1 MSKKKNKPNANAKA
15 MRRALQ
21 RLPEKQPA
29 SYSLDFPDLPDGVKP
44 NGLAMDNSPL
54 GNFGADC
61 FFGTGFIGYPRLAEL
76 AQISEYRGVS
86 ETTANEMT
94 RQWIEIKSVG
104 EEDNSE
110 AIKQIEECYERL
122 NVRGVFRKAIE
133 TDGLFGRGQI
143 LVQIK
148 DHDGKLAN
156 PLLLT
161 EKTIAKGSLK
171 ALVNIEPM
179 WTTPA
184 PYNAIDPTL
193 PDFYKPKAWY
203 VMAQEIHASRLFT
216 LISRPVPDMLK
227 PAYNFGGVSMT
238 QLMMPYVERWLRTV
252 DSVSDLLHS
261 FSLSGIKTDMSAI
274 LSGSDDGDTNI
285 MLRAEL
291 YNRLRDNRGLMLLS
305 KDEEEFFQFNT
316 PLSGL
321 DALLAQSQEQM
332 AAPSHTP
339 LVKLLGITPSGLNAS
354 TEGEIAVYYDYI
366 RAMQEN
372 LLRDPLDK
380 LLKLVQLHLFGKVN
394 DNITFDFAPLQQMNE
409 TELSTIRKSDT
420 DRDVAYIQAG
430 VVSAEEVRGRLASE
444 PDSGYNGI
452 DVEDVPE
459 MPDDG
464 FSDGLNDGE
473 WEDGG
478 DPADLKPEPAQDAEW
493 DESKHPRAENGQFGG
508 GSGEKQTGKPSKGKI
523 DLGSLFQTA
532 ISNSGGNAVYSDFA
546 VIDGKTAGIVKAE
559 TGIDISG
566 WKHSIGEADIRHIL
580 KKHGN
585 EKTENSRGQ
594 RAVTQQDIE
603 KLPEILSDF
612 DDMQYSG
619 TNEFGNET
627 FLVKKRIDDEIYCAQ
642 EIWTGR
648 KKMVVK
654 SMWIK
659 TAKKKP

>member
-1 MSKKKNKPNANAKA
+1 MSKKKNKPNAKA

-29 SYSLDFPDLPDGVKP
+29 SYSLDFPSLPDGVKP
-44 NGLAMDNSPL
+44 NGIAMDSSPL

-76 AQISEYRGVS
+76 AQISEYRSVS

-104 EEDNSE
+104 EEDNSDL
-110 AIKQIEECYERL
+110 IKQIKECYERL
-122 NVRGVFRKAIE
+122 NVRDAFRKAIE

-184 PYNAIDPTL
+184 PYNAIDPTQ

-238 QLMMPYVERWLRTV
+238 QLMIPYVKRWLRTV

-291 YNRLRDNRGLMLLS
+291 YNRFRDNRGLMLLS
-305 KDEEEFFQFNT
+305 KDDEEFFQFNT

-354 TEGEIAVYYDYI
+354 AEGEIDVYYDHI
-366 RAMQEN
+366 HAMQEN

-394 DNITFDFAPLQQMNE
+394 DNITFDFVPLQQMSK

-473 WEDGG
+473 GEEGG
-478 DPADLKPEPAQDAEW
+478 DPADPKHEPAQDAEW
-493 DESKHPRAENGQFGG
+493 DESKHPRAENGQFGV
-508 GSGEKQTGKPSKGKI
+508 GSGLPEKQEDQAQAEMPEIKGNE
-523 DLGSLFQTA
+523 LGLWSSMKELREKA
-532 ISNSGGNAVYSDFA
+532 RAFA
-546 VIDGKTAGIVKAE
+546 RRFVGKTFKNRE
-559 TGIDISG
+559 TGHEIMVSMSG
-566 WKHSIGEADIRHIL
+566 VKHAIA
-580 KKHGN
+580 HGN
-585 EKTENSRGQ
+585 DG
-594 RAVTQQDIE
+594 
-603 KLPEILSDF
+603 
-612 DDMQYSG
+612 
-619 TNEFGNET
+619 
-627 FLVKKRIDDEIYCAQ
+627 LVKTIPIIPDMLQAAHFLHAEKPKIADSNVLEVEKYSVDVAIEGEVKRMLITVKHQTD
-642 EIWTGR
+642 GR
-648 KKMVVK
+648 RYYDHGFWADK
-654 SMWIK
+654 
-659 TAKKKP
+659 

>member
-1 MSKKKNKPNANAKA
+1 MSKKKKHTDKA

-29 SYSLDFPDLPDGVKP
+29 SYSLDFPALPDGVKP

-76 AQISEYRGVS
+76 AQISEYRSVS

-122 NVRGVFRKAIE
+122 NVRDVFRKAIE

-203 VMAQEIHASRLFT
+203 VMAQEIHASRMFT

-252 DSVSDLLHS
+252 DSISDLLHS

-354 TEGEIAVYYDYI
+354 TEGEIAVYYDHI

-394 DNITFDFAPLQQMNE
+394 DNITFDFVPLQQMSE
-409 TELSTIRKSDT
+409 TDLSTIRKSDT

-464 FSDGLNDGE
+464 FSDGLNDGGGE
-473 WEDGG
+473 EGG
-478 DPADLKPEPAQDAEW
+478 DPAAPKPEPAQDAEW
-493 DESKHPRAENGQFGG
+493 DESKHPRAENGQFGA
-508 GSGEKQTGKPSKGKI
+508 GSGLPEKQE
-523 DLGSLFQTA
+523 DQA
-532 ISNSGGNAVYSDFA
+532 Q
-546 VIDGKTAGIVKAE
+546 AE
-559 TGIDISG
+559 MPEI
-566 WKHSIGEADIRHIL
+566 K
-580 KKHGN
+580 GN
-585 EKTENSRGQ
+585 ELGLWSSMKELRNKAKDYAKRFVGKKFVNRST
-594 RAVTQQDIE
+594 
-603 KLPEILSDF
+603 
-612 DDMQYSG
+612 
-619 TNEFGNET
+619 GNEIEVPMSGVKHT
-627 FLVKKRIDDEIYCAQ
+627 LAGAADSLIKTIPAIPKIIQSSRLVATKEDKHNDPNIIAVEIYQAKVRVESLDKEVVMTVKHCRD
-642 EIWTGR
+642 GR
-648 KKMVVK
+648 RYYDHGYLKE
-654 SMWIK
+654 
-659 TAKKKP
+659 

>member
-1 MSKKKNKPNANAKA
+1 MSKKKKHTDKA

-29 SYSLDFPDLPDGVKP
+29 SYSLDFPALPDGVKP
-44 NGLAMDNSPL
+44 NGIAMDGGLL
-54 GNFGADC
+54 GNFEADC

-76 AQISEYRGVS
+76 AQISEYRSVS

-94 RQWIEIKSVG
+94 RQWIEIKSAG

-110 AIKQIEECYERL
+110 TIRQIEECYERL
-122 NVRGVFRKAIE
+122 NVRDVFRKAVE

-148 DHDGKLAN
+148 GHDGKLAN

-184 PYNAIDPTL
+184 PYNAVDPTL

-274 LSGSDDGDTNI
+274 LGGSDDGDTNI
-285 MLRAEL
+285 ILRAEL

-354 TEGEIAVYYDYI
+354 TEGEIAVYYDHI

-394 DNITFDFAPLQQMNE
+394 DNITFDFVPLRQMSE

-430 VVSAEEVRGRLASE
+430 VVSAEEVRGRLAGE
-444 PDSGYNGI
+444 PGSGYNGI

-464 FSDGLNDGE
+464 FSDGMNDGE
-473 WEDGG
+473 GEEGG
-478 DPADLKPEPAQDAEW
+478 DSADPKPEPAQDAEW
-493 DESKHPRAENGQFGG
+493 DESKHPRAQNGQFGG
-508 GSGEKQTGKPSKGKI
+508 GSGQPERQDGQLQVEIPEIKGSELGLWSSMKELRNKAKDYAKRFVGKKFVNRS
-523 DLGSLFQTA
+523 T
-532 ISNSGGNAVYSDFA
+532 
-546 VIDGKTAGIVKAE
+546 
-559 TGIDISG
+559 
-566 WKHSIGEADIRHIL
+566 
-580 KKHGN
+580 GN
-585 EKTENSRGQ
+585 EIEVPMSGVKHTLAGAADSLIKTIPAIPKIIQSSRLVATKEDKHNDQ
-594 RAVTQQDIE
+594 NIIAV
-603 KLPEILSDF
+603 
-612 DDMQYSG
+612 
-619 TNEFGNET
+619 
-627 FLVKKRIDDEIYCAQ
+627 EIYQAKVRVESLDKEVVMTVKHCRD
-642 EIWTGR
+642 GR
-648 KKMVVK
+648 RYYDHGYLKE
-654 SMWIK
+654 
-659 TAKKKP
+659 

>member
-1 MSKKKNKPNANAKA
+1 MSKKKKHTDKA

-29 SYSLDFPDLPDGVKP
+29 SYSLDFPSLPDGVKP

-76 AQISEYRGVS
+76 AQISEYRSVS

-110 AIKQIEECYERL
+110 TIKQIEECYERL
-122 NVRGVFRKAIE
+122 NVRDVFRKAIE

-354 TEGEIAVYYDYI
+354 TEGEIAVYYDHI

-394 DNITFDFAPLQQMNE
+394 DNITFDFVPLQQMSE

-459 MPDDG
+459 IPDDG
-464 FSDGLNDGE
+464 FSDGLKDGE
-473 WEDGG
+473 GEEGG
-478 DPADLKPEPAQDAEW
+478 DPAAPKPEPAQDAEW
-493 DESKHPRAENGQFGG
+493 DESKHPRAENGQFGS
-508 GSGEKQTGKPSKGKI
+508 GSGLPEKQE
-523 DLGSLFQTA
+523 DQA
-532 ISNSGGNAVYSDFA
+532 Q
-546 VIDGKTAGIVKAE
+546 AE
-559 TGIDISG
+559 MPEI
-566 WKHSIGEADIRHIL
+566 K
-580 KKHGN
+580 GN
-585 EKTENSRGQ
+585 ELGLWSSMKELRNKAKDYAKRFVGKKFVNRST
-594 RAVTQQDIE
+594 
-603 KLPEILSDF
+603 
-612 DDMQYSG
+612 
-619 TNEFGNET
+619 GNEIEVPMSGVKHT
-627 FLVKKRIDDEIYCAQ
+627 LAGAADSLIKTIPAIPKIIQSSRLVATKEDKHNDPNIIAVEIYQAKVRVESLDKEVVMTVKHCRD
-642 EIWTGR
+642 GR
-648 KKMVVK
+648 RYYDHGYLKE
-654 SMWIK
+654 
-659 TAKKKP
+659 

>member
-1 MSKKKNKPNANAKA
+1 MSKKKNKPNAKA

-21 RLPEKQPA
+21 RLPEKQPV
-29 SYSLDFPDLPDGVKP
+29 SYSLDFPALPDGVKP
-44 NGLAMDNSPL
+44 NGIAMDSSPL

-76 AQISEYRGVS
+76 AQISEYRSVS

-104 EEDNSE
+104 EEDNSDL
-110 AIKQIEECYERL
+110 IKQIEECYERL
-122 NVRGVFRKAIE
+122 NVRDVFRKTIE

-161 EKTIAKGSLK
+161 EKTITKGSLK

-305 KDEEEFFQFNT
+305 KEEEEFFQFNT

-354 TEGEIAVYYDYI
+354 TEGEIAVYYDHI

-380 LLKLVQLHLFGKVN
+380 LLKLVQLHLFGQVN
-394 DNITFDFAPLQQMNE
+394 DNITFDFVPLQQMSE

-444 PDSGYNGI
+444 SDSGYNGI

-464 FSDGLNDGE
+464 FSDGLNDGGE
-473 WEDGG
+473 EEGG
-478 DPADLKPEPAQDAEW
+478 DPADPKPEPAQDAEW
-493 DESKHPRAENGQFGG
+493 DESKHPRAENGQFGAG
-508 GSGEKQTGKPSKGKI
+508 GSSQNNVADISGFLGTEYQGKGKDAVQKLRQEKNGYI
-523 DLGSLFQTA
+523 KGAFHRSDIGDIALVW
-532 ISNSGGNAVYSDFA
+532 GNDDVGLKH
-546 VIDGKTAGIVKAE
+546 IIRRRE
-559 TGIDISG
+559 EQGIDIDLFL
-566 WKHSIGEADIRHIL
+566 EDID
-580 KKHGN
+580 
-585 EKTENSRGQ
+585 E
-594 RAVTQQDIE
+594 VIE
-603 KLPEILSDF
+603 K
-612 DDMQYSG
+612 
-619 TNEFGNET
+619 GNIQKSQET
-627 FLVKKRIDDEIYCAQ
+627 GNF
-642 EIWTGR
+642 EIWHN
-648 KKMVVK
+648 KKMAVISPEFKGNQLMFLLTAFK
-654 SMWIK
+654 SRKQK
-659 TAKKKP
+659 TNP

>member
-1 MSKKKNKPNANAKA
+1 MSKKKKHTDKA

-29 SYSLDFPDLPDGVKP
+29 SYSLDFPALPDGVKP
-44 NGLAMDNSPL
+44 NGIAMDGSPL

-76 AQISEYRGVS
+76 AQISEYRSVS

-94 RQWIEIKSVG
+94 RQWIEIKSAG

-110 AIKQIEECYERL
+110 AIKQIEECCERL
-122 NVRGVFRKAIE
+122 NVRDVFRKAVE

-148 DHDGKLAN
+148 GHDGKLAN

-184 PYNAIDPTL
+184 PYNAVDPTL

-274 LSGSDDGDTNI
+274 LGGSDDGDTNI

-354 TEGEIAVYYDYI
+354 TEGEIAVYYDHI

-394 DNITFDFAPLQQMNE
+394 DNITFDFVPLRQMSE

-430 VVSAEEVRGRLASE
+430 VVSAEEVRGRLAGE
-444 PDSGYNGI
+444 PGSGYNGI

-464 FSDGLNDGE
+464 FSDGLNDGDG
-473 WEDGG
+473 EDVGG
-478 DPADLKPEPAQDAEW
+478 QADPKPEPAQDAEW
-493 DESKHPRAENGQFGG
+493 DESKHPRADNGRFGG
-508 GSGEKQTGKPSKGKI
+508 GSGQPERQDGQLQVEIPEIKGSELGLWSSMKELRNKAKDYAKRFVGKKFVNRS
-523 DLGSLFQTA
+523 T
-532 ISNSGGNAVYSDFA
+532 
-546 VIDGKTAGIVKAE
+546 
-559 TGIDISG
+559 
-566 WKHSIGEADIRHIL
+566 
-580 KKHGN
+580 GN
-585 EKTENSRGQ
+585 EIEVPMSGVKHTLAGAADSLIKTIPAIPKIIQSSRLVATKEDKHNDQ
-594 RAVTQQDIE
+594 NIIAV
-603 KLPEILSDF
+603 
-612 DDMQYSG
+612 
-619 TNEFGNET
+619 
-627 FLVKKRIDDEIYCAQ
+627 EIYQAKVRVESLDKEVVMTVKHCRD
-642 EIWTGR
+642 GR
-648 KKMVVK
+648 RYYDHGYLKE
-654 SMWIK
+654 
-659 TAKKKP
+659 

>member
-1 MSKKKNKPNANAKA
+1 MSKKKKHTDKA

-29 SYSLDFPDLPDGVKP
+29 SYSLDFPALPDGVKP
-44 NGLAMDNSPL
+44 NGIAMDGSPL

-76 AQISEYRGVS
+76 AQISEYRSVS

-94 RQWIEIKSVG
+94 RQWIEIKSAG

-110 AIKQIEECYERL
+110 AIRQIEECCERL
-122 NVRGVFRKAIE
+122 NVRDVFRKAVE

-184 PYNAIDPTL
+184 PYNAVDPTL

-252 DSVSDLLHS
+252 DSVSDLLHR

-274 LSGSDDGDTNI
+274 LGGSDDGDTNI
-285 MLRAEL
+285 ILRAEL

-354 TEGEIAVYYDYI
+354 TEGEIAVYYDHI

-394 DNITFDFAPLQQMNE
+394 DNITFDFVPLRQMSE

-430 VVSAEEVRGRLASE
+430 VVSAEEVRGRLAGE
-444 PDSGYNGI
+444 PGSGYNGI

-464 FSDGLNDGE
+464 FSDGMNDGE
-473 WEDGG
+473 GEEGG
-478 DPADLKPEPAQDAEW
+478 DSADPKPEPAQDAEW
-493 DESKHPRAENGQFGG
+493 DESKHPRAQNGQFGG
-508 GSGEKQTGKPSKGKI
+508 GSGQPERQDGQLQVEIPEIKGSELGLWSSMKELRNKAKDYAKRFVGKKFVNRS
-523 DLGSLFQTA
+523 T
-532 ISNSGGNAVYSDFA
+532 
-546 VIDGKTAGIVKAE
+546 
-559 TGIDISG
+559 
-566 WKHSIGEADIRHIL
+566 
-580 KKHGN
+580 GN
-585 EKTENSRGQ
+585 EIEVPMSGVKHTLAGAADSLIKTIPAIPKIIQSSRLVATKEDKHNDQ
-594 RAVTQQDIE
+594 NIIAV
-603 KLPEILSDF
+603 
-612 DDMQYSG
+612 
-619 TNEFGNET
+619 
-627 FLVKKRIDDEIYCAQ
+627 EIYQAKVRVESLDKEVVMTVKHCRD
-642 EIWTGR
+642 GR
-648 KKMVVK
+648 RYYDHGYLKE
-654 SMWIK
+654 
-659 TAKKKP
+659 

>member
-1 MSKKKNKPNANAKA
+1 MSKKKKHTDKA

-29 SYSLDFPDLPDGVKP
+29 SYSLDFPSLPDGVKP

-76 AQISEYRGVS
+76 AQISEYRSVS

-110 AIKQIEECYERL
+110 TIKQIEECYERL
-122 NVRGVFRKAIE
+122 NVRDVFRKAIE

-354 TEGEIAVYYDYI
+354 TEGEIAVYYDHI

-394 DNITFDFAPLQQMNE
+394 DNITFDFAPLQQMSE

-459 MPDDG
+459 IPDDG
-464 FSDGLNDGE
+464 FSDGLNGGGE
-473 WEDGG
+473 EEGEAPT
-478 DPADLKPEPAQDAEW
+478 DPKPEPAQDAEW
-493 DESKHPRAENGQFGG
+493 DESKHPRAENGQFGS
-508 GSGEKQTGKPSKGKI
+508 GSGLPEKQE
-523 DLGSLFQTA
+523 DQA
-532 ISNSGGNAVYSDFA
+532 Q
-546 VIDGKTAGIVKAE
+546 AE
-559 TGIDISG
+559 MPEI
-566 WKHSIGEADIRHIL
+566 K
-580 KKHGN
+580 GN
-585 EKTENSRGQ
+585 ELGLWSSMKELRNKAKDYAKRFVGKKFVNRST
-594 RAVTQQDIE
+594 
-603 KLPEILSDF
+603 
-612 DDMQYSG
+612 
-619 TNEFGNET
+619 GNEIEVPMSGVKHT
-627 FLVKKRIDDEIYCAQ
+627 LAGAADSLIKTIPAIPKIIQSSRLVATKEDKHNDPNIIAVEIYQAKVRVESLDKEVVMTVKHCRD
-642 EIWTGR
+642 GR
-648 KKMVVK
+648 RYYDHGYLKE
-654 SMWIK
+654 
-659 TAKKKP
+659 

>member
-1 MSKKKNKPNANAKA
+1 MSKKKKHTDKA

-29 SYSLDFPDLPDGVKP
+29 SYSLDFPTLPDGVKP
-44 NGLAMDNSPL
+44 NGLAMDSSPL

-76 AQISEYRGVS
+76 AQISEYRSVS

-94 RQWIEIKSVG
+94 RQWIKIKSVG

-110 AIKQIEECYERL
+110 TIKQIEECYERL
-122 NVRGVFRKAIE
+122 NVRDVFRKAIE

-321 DALLAQSQEQM
+321 DALLTQSQEQM

-354 TEGEIAVYYDYI
+354 TEGEIAVYYDHI

-380 LLKLVQLHLFGKVN
+380 LLKLVQLHLFGQVN
-394 DNITFDFAPLQQMNE
+394 DNITFDFVPLQQMSE

-459 MPDDG
+459 IPDDG
-464 FSDGLNDGE
+464 FSDGLNDGGE
-473 WEDGG
+473 EEGEAPT
-478 DPADLKPEPAQDAEW
+478 DPKPEPAQDAEW
-493 DESKHPRAENGQFGG
+493 DESKHPRAENGQFGS
-508 GSGEKQTGKPSKGKI
+508 GSGLPEKQE
-523 DLGSLFQTA
+523 DQA
-532 ISNSGGNAVYSDFA
+532 Q
-546 VIDGKTAGIVKAE
+546 AE
-559 TGIDISG
+559 MPEI
-566 WKHSIGEADIRHIL
+566 K
-580 KKHGN
+580 GN
-585 EKTENSRGQ
+585 ELGLWSSMKELRNKAKDYAKRFVGKKFVNRST
-594 RAVTQQDIE
+594 
-603 KLPEILSDF
+603 
-612 DDMQYSG
+612 
-619 TNEFGNET
+619 GNEIEVPMSGVKHT
-627 FLVKKRIDDEIYCAQ
+627 LAGAADSLIKTIPAIPKIIQSSRLVATKEDKHNDPNIIAVEIYQAKVRVESLDKEVVMTVKHCRD
-642 EIWTGR
+642 GR
-648 KKMVVK
+648 RYYDHGYLKE
-654 SMWIK
+654 
-659 TAKKKP
+659 

>member
-1 MSKKKNKPNANAKA
+1 MSKKKKHTDKA

-29 SYSLDFPDLPDGVKP
+29 SYSLDFPSLPDGVKP
-44 NGLAMDNSPL
+44 NGIAMDSSPL

-76 AQISEYRGVS
+76 AQISEYRSVS

-122 NVRGVFRKAIE
+122 NVRDVFRKAIE

-305 KDEEEFFQFNT
+305 KEEEEFFQFNT

-321 DALLAQSQEQM
+321 DTLLAQSQEQM

-354 TEGEIAVYYDYI
+354 TEGEIAVYYDHI

-380 LLKLVQLHLFGKVN
+380 LLKLVQLHLFGQVN
-394 DNITFDFAPLQQMNE
+394 DNITFDFVPLQQMSE
-409 TELSTIRKSDT
+409 TDLSTIRKSDT

-430 VVSAEEVRGRLASE
+430 VVSAEEVRGRLAGE

-473 WEDGG
+473 GEEGRDTAA
-478 DPADLKPEPAQDAEW
+478 PKPEPAQDAKW
-493 DESKHPRAENGQFGG
+493 DESKHPRAENGQFGAG
-508 GSGEKQTGKPSKGKI
+508 GSSQNNVADISGFLGTEYQGKGKDAVQKLRQEKNGYI
-523 DLGSLFQTA
+523 KGAFHRSDIGDIALVW
-532 ISNSGGNAVYSDFA
+532 GNDDVGLKH
-546 VIDGKTAGIVKAE
+546 IIRRRE
-559 TGIDISG
+559 EQGIDIDLFL
-566 WKHSIGEADIRHIL
+566 EDIDEVIEN
-580 KKHGN
+580 GN
-585 EKTENSRGQ
+585 IQKSQET
-594 RAVTQQDIE
+594 
-603 KLPEILSDF
+603 
-612 DDMQYSG
+612 
-619 TNEFGNET
+619 GN
-627 FLVKKRIDDEIYCAQ
+627 F
-642 EIWTGR
+642 EIWHN
-648 KKMVVK
+648 KKMAVISPEFKGNQLMFLLTAFK
-654 SMWIK
+654 SRKQK
-659 TAKKKP
+659 TNP

>member
-1 MSKKKNKPNANAKA
+1 MSKKKKHTDKA

-29 SYSLDFPDLPDGVKP
+29 SYSLDFPALPDGVKP
-44 NGLAMDNSPL
+44 NGIAMDGSPL

-76 AQISEYRGVS
+76 AQISEYRSVS

-94 RQWIEIKSVG
+94 RQWIEIKSAG
-104 EEDNSE
+104 EEDNSDL
-110 AIKQIEECYERL
+110 IKQIEECCERL
-122 NVRGVFRKAIE
+122 NVRDVFRKAVE

-148 DHDGKLAN
+148 GHDGKLAN

-184 PYNAIDPTL
+184 PYNAVDPTL

-274 LSGSDDGDTNI
+274 LGGSDDGDTNI
-285 MLRAEL
+285 ILRAEL

-354 TEGEIAVYYDYI
+354 TEGEIAVYYDHI

-394 DNITFDFAPLQQMNE
+394 DNITFDFVPLRQMSE

-430 VVSAEEVRGRLASE
+430 VVSAEEVRGRLAGE
-444 PDSGYNGI
+444 PGSGYNGI

-464 FSDGLNDGE
+464 FSDGLNDGAE
-473 WEDGG
+473 EDVGG
-478 DPADLKPEPAQDAEW
+478 QADPKPEPAQDAEW
-493 DESKHPRAENGQFGG
+493 DESKHPRAENGRFGG
-508 GSGEKQTGKPSKGKI
+508 GSGQPERQDGQLQVEIPEIKGSELGLWSSMKELRNKAKDYAKRFVGKKFVNRS
-523 DLGSLFQTA
+523 T
-532 ISNSGGNAVYSDFA
+532 
-546 VIDGKTAGIVKAE
+546 
-559 TGIDISG
+559 
-566 WKHSIGEADIRHIL
+566 
-580 KKHGN
+580 GN
-585 EKTENSRGQ
+585 EIEVPMSGVKHTLAGAADSLIKTIPAIPKIIQSSRLVATKEDKHNDQ
-594 RAVTQQDIE
+594 NIIAV
-603 KLPEILSDF
+603 
-612 DDMQYSG
+612 
-619 TNEFGNET
+619 
-627 FLVKKRIDDEIYCAQ
+627 EIYQAKVRVESLDKEVVMTVKHCRD
-642 EIWTGR
+642 GR
-648 KKMVVK
+648 RYYDHGYLKE
-654 SMWIK
+654 
-659 TAKKKP
+659 

>member
-1 MSKKKNKPNANAKA
+1 MSKKKKHTDKA

-29 SYSLDFPDLPDGVKP
+29 SYSLDFPTLPDGVKP
-44 NGLAMDNSPL
+44 NGLAMDSSPL

-76 AQISEYRGVS
+76 AQISEYRSVS

-94 RQWIEIKSVG
+94 RQWIKIKSVG

-110 AIKQIEECYERL
+110 TIKQIEECYERL
-122 NVRGVFRKAIE
+122 NVRDVFRKAIE

-148 DHDGKLAN
+148 GHNDTLSN
-156 PLLLT
+156 PLHLT

-203 VMAQEIHASRLFT
+203 VMAQEIHVSRLFT

-366 RAMQEN
+366 RSMQEN

-430 VVSAEEVRGRLASE
+430 VVSAEEVRGRLAGE

-473 WEDGG
+473 GEEGEESAA
-478 DPADLKPEPAQDAEW
+478 PKPEPTQDAEW
-493 DESKHPRAENGQFGG
+493 DESKHPRAENGQFGEG
-508 GSGEKQTGKPSKGKI
+508 GINRLPEEAHSTKQPSITVKGSELGTFEQTKDLRKAAMQYARENFVGKSYTNQDSGHEIQVTWQGIKH
-523 DLGSLFQTA
+523 A
-532 ISNSGGNAVYSDFA
+532 
-546 VIDGKTAGIVKAE
+546 TAGANAAE
-559 TGIDISG
+559 LTIMAKLDELLIHA
-566 WKHSIGEADIRHIL
+566 KKDGEALPDYKGRAHIISAQKYKAVVDLDGESLNIGIVTL
-580 KKHGN
+580 KKH
-585 EKTENSRGQ
+585 
-594 RAVTQQDIE
+594 
-603 KLPEILSDF
+603 
-612 DDMQYSG
+612 SG
-619 TNEFGNET
+619 HEHYDHF
-627 FLVKKRIDDEIYCAQ
+627 I
-642 EIWTGR
+642 
-648 KKMVVK
+648 
-654 SMWIK
+654 IK
-659 TAKKKP
+659 DA

>member
-1 MSKKKNKPNANAKA
+1 MSKKKKHTDKA

-29 SYSLDFPDLPDGVKP
+29 SYSLDFPTLPDGVKP
-44 NGLAMDNSPL
+44 NGLAMDSSPL

-61 FFGTGFIGYPRLAEL
+61 FFGTGFIGYLRLAEL
-76 AQISEYRGVS
+76 AQISEYRSVS

-122 NVRGVFRKAIE
+122 NVRDVFRKAIE

-339 LVKLLGITPSGLNAS
+339 LVKLLGITPQGLNAS
-354 TEGEIAVYYDYI
+354 SEGEIAVYYDYI

-394 DNITFDFAPLQQMNE
+394 DNITFDFVPLQQMTE
-409 TELSTIRKSDT
+409 AELSTIRKSDT

-473 WEDGG
+473 GGEGG
-478 DPADLKPEPAQDAEW
+478 DPADPKYEPAQDAEW

-508 GSGEKQTGKPSKGKI
+508 ESGEKQTEKPSKGKT

>member
-1 MSKKKNKPNANAKA
+1 MSKKKNKPNAKA

-29 SYSLDFPDLPDGVKP
+29 SYSLDFPSLPDGVKP
-44 NGLAMDNSPL
+44 NGIAMDSSPL

-76 AQISEYRGVS
+76 AQISEYRSVS

-94 RQWIEIKSVG
+94 RQWIEIKSAG

-110 AIKQIEECYERL
+110 AIRQIEECYERL
-122 NVRGVFRKAIE
+122 NVRDVFRKAVE

-354 TEGEIAVYYDYI
+354 TEGEIAVYYDHI

-380 LLKLVQLHLFGKVN
+380 LLKLVQLHLFGKVD
-394 DNITFDFAPLQQMNE
+394 DNITFDFVPLQQMSE

-430 VVSAEEVRGRLASE
+430 VVSAEEVRGRLAGE

-464 FSDGLNDGE
+464 FSDGLNGGE
-473 WEDGG
+473 GEEGG
-478 DPADLKPEPAQDAEW
+478 DPADPKPEPAQDAEW
-493 DESKHPRAENGQFGG
+493 DESKHPRAENGQFGSG
-508 GSGEKQTGKPSKGKI
+508 GSG
-523 DLGSLFQTA
+523 
-532 ISNSGGNAVYSDFA
+532 
-546 VIDGKTAGIVKAE
+546 KAE
-559 TGIDISG
+559 TSETAAKQAVVSISG
-566 WKHSIGEADIRHIL
+566 SGLGSFSETKELRKAAMQYARENFVGKSYRNASSGHDIQITWQGIKHATAKTNPAELALIPKLDAILRKAEYIGSYKDRKERPDILAAHKYQTVVNLDGQMLNVGVVVREMQDGHKHYDHFIL
-580 KKHGN
+580 KD
-585 EKTENSRGQ
+585 Q
-594 RAVTQQDIE
+594 
-603 KLPEILSDF
+603 
-612 DDMQYSG
+612 
-619 TNEFGNET
+619 
-627 FLVKKRIDDEIYCAQ
+627 
-642 EIWTGR
+642 
-648 KKMVVK
+648 
-654 SMWIK
+654 
-659 TAKKKP
+659 

>member
-1 MSKKKNKPNANAKA
+1 MSKKKNKPNAKA

-29 SYSLDFPDLPDGVKP
+29 SYSLDFPSLPDGVKP
-44 NGLAMDNSPL
+44 NGIAMDSSPL

-76 AQISEYRGVS
+76 AQISEYRSVS

-104 EEDNSE
+104 EEDNSDL
-110 AIKQIEECYERL
+110 IKQIKECYERL
-122 NVRGVFRKAIE
+122 NVRDAFRKAIE

-184 PYNAIDPTL
+184 PYNAIDPTQ

-291 YNRLRDNRGLMLLS
+291 YNRFRDNRGLMLLS
-305 KDEEEFFQFNT
+305 KDDEEFFQFNT

-354 TEGEIAVYYDYI
+354 AEGEIDVYYDHI
-366 RAMQEN
+366 HAMQEN

-394 DNITFDFAPLQQMNE
+394 DNITFDFVPLQQMSK

-473 WEDGG
+473 GEEGG
-478 DPADLKPEPAQDAEW
+478 DPADPKHEPAQDAEW
-493 DESKHPRAENGQFGG
+493 DESKHPRAENGQFGV
-508 GSGEKQTGKPSKGKI
+508 GSGLPEKQEDQAQAEMPEIKGNE
-523 DLGSLFQTA
+523 LGLWSSMKELREKA
-532 ISNSGGNAVYSDFA
+532 RAFA
-546 VIDGKTAGIVKAE
+546 RRFVGKTFKNRE
-559 TGIDISG
+559 TGHEIMVSMSG
-566 WKHSIGEADIRHIL
+566 VKHAIA
-580 KKHGN
+580 HGN
-585 EKTENSRGQ
+585 DG
-594 RAVTQQDIE
+594 
-603 KLPEILSDF
+603 
-612 DDMQYSG
+612 
-619 TNEFGNET
+619 
-627 FLVKKRIDDEIYCAQ
+627 LVKTIPIIPDMLQAAHFLHAEKPKIADSNVLEVEKYSVDVAIEGEVKRMLITVKHQTD
-642 EIWTGR
+642 GR
-648 KKMVVK
+648 RYYDHGFWADK
-654 SMWIK
+654 
-659 TAKKKP
+659 

>member
-1 MSKKKNKPNANAKA
+1 MSKKKNKPNAKA

-29 SYSLDFPDLPDGVKP
+29 SYSLDFPALPDGVKP
-44 NGLAMDNSPL
+44 NGIAMDSSPL

-76 AQISEYRGVS
+76 AQISEYRSVS

-122 NVRGVFRKAIE
+122 NVRGMFRKAIE

-161 EKTIAKGSLK
+161 EKTITKGSLK

-305 KDEEEFFQFNT
+305 KEEEEFFQFNT

-354 TEGEIAVYYDYI
+354 TEGEIAVYYDHI

-380 LLKLVQLHLFGKVN
+380 LLKLVQLHLFGQVN
-394 DNITFDFAPLQQMNE
+394 DNITFDFVPLQQMSE

-452 DVEDVPE
+452 DVEDVP
-459 MPDDG
+459 DDG
-464 FSDGLNDGE
+464 FSDSLNDGGE
-473 WEDGG
+473 EGDGL
-478 DPADLKPEPAQDAEW
+478 PADPKPEPAQDAEW
-493 DESKHPRAENGQFGG
+493 DESKHPRAENGQFGV
-508 GSGEKQTGKPSKGKI
+508 GSGLPKKQE
-523 DLGSLFQTA
+523 DQA
-532 ISNSGGNAVYSDFA
+532 Q
-546 VIDGKTAGIVKAE
+546 AE
-559 TGIDISG
+559 MPEI
-566 WKHSIGEADIRHIL
+566 K
-580 KKHGN
+580 GN
-585 EKTENSRGQ
+585 ELGLWSSMKELRNKAKDYAKRFVGKKFVNRST
-594 RAVTQQDIE
+594 
-603 KLPEILSDF
+603 
-612 DDMQYSG
+612 
-619 TNEFGNET
+619 GNEIEVPMSGVKHT
-627 FLVKKRIDDEIYCAQ
+627 LAGAADSLIKTIPAIPKIIQSSRLVATKEDKHNDPNIIAVEIYQAKVRVESLDKEVVMTVKHCRD
-642 EIWTGR
+642 GR
-648 KKMVVK
+648 RYYDHGYLKE
-654 SMWIK
+654 
-659 TAKKKP
+659 

>member
-1 MSKKKNKPNANAKA
+1 MSKKKKHTDKA

-29 SYSLDFPDLPDGVKP
+29 SYSLDFPALPDGVKP
-44 NGLAMDNSPL
+44 NGIAMDGSPL

-76 AQISEYRGVS
+76 AQISEYRSVS

-94 RQWIEIKSVG
+94 RQWIEIKSAG

-110 AIKQIEECYERL
+110 AIKQIEECCERL
-122 NVRGVFRKAIE
+122 NVRDVFRKAVE

-148 DHDGKLAN
+148 GHDGKLAN

-184 PYNAIDPTL
+184 PYNAVDPTL

-274 LSGSDDGDTNI
+274 LGGSDDGDTNI

-354 TEGEIAVYYDYI
+354 TEGEIAVYYDHI

-394 DNITFDFAPLQQMNE
+394 DNITFDFVPLRQMSE

-430 VVSAEEVRGRLASE
+430 VVSAEEVRGRLAGE
-444 PDSGYNGI
+444 PGSGYNGI

-464 FSDGLNDGE
+464 FSDSLNDGE
-473 WEDGG
+473 GEEGEA
-478 DPADLKPEPAQDAEW
+478 PADPKPEPAQDAEW
-493 DESKHPRAENGQFGG
+493 DESKHPRAQNGRFGSGG
-508 GSGEKQTGKPSKGKI
+508 GSKVET
-523 DLGSLFQTA
+523 
-532 ISNSGGNAVYSDFA
+532 
-546 VIDGKTAGIVKAE
+546 AE
-559 TGIDISG
+559 TAEPLPEVKGDELGI
-566 WKHSIGEADIRHIL
+566 WHSMKELRNKAKDYAKRFVG
-580 KKHGN
+580 KKFVNRSTGN
-585 EKTENSRGQ
+585 EIEVPMSGVKHTLAGAADSLIKTIPAIPKIIQSSRLVATKEDKHNDQ
-594 RAVTQQDIE
+594 NIIAV
-603 KLPEILSDF
+603 
-612 DDMQYSG
+612 
-619 TNEFGNET
+619 
-627 FLVKKRIDDEIYCAQ
+627 EIYQAKVRVESLDKEVVMTVKHCRD
-642 EIWTGR
+642 GR
-648 KKMVVK
+648 RYYDHGYLKE
-654 SMWIK
+654 
-659 TAKKKP
+659 

>member
-1 MSKKKNKPNANAKA
+1 MSKKKKHTDKA

-29 SYSLDFPDLPDGVKP
+29 SYSLDFPALPDGVKP
-44 NGLAMDNSPL
+44 NGIAMDGSPL

-76 AQISEYRGVS
+76 AQISEYRSVS

-94 RQWIEIKSVG
+94 RQWIEIKSAD

-110 AIKQIEECYERL
+110 AIKQIEECCERL
-122 NVRGVFRKAIE
+122 NVRDVFRKAVE

-148 DHDGKLAN
+148 GHDGKLAN

-184 PYNAIDPTL
+184 PYNAVDPTL

-274 LSGSDDGDTNI
+274 LGGSDDGDTNI
-285 MLRAEL
+285 ILRAEL

-354 TEGEIAVYYDYI
+354 TEGEIAVYYDHI

-394 DNITFDFAPLQQMNE
+394 DNITFDFVPLRQMSE

-430 VVSAEEVRGRLASE
+430 VVSAEEVRGRLAGE
-444 PDSGYNGI
+444 PGSGYNGI

-464 FSDGLNDGE
+464 FSDGLNDGDG
-473 WEDGG
+473 EDVGG
-478 DPADLKPEPAQDAEW
+478 QADPKPEPAQDAEW
-493 DESKHPRAENGQFGG
+493 DESKHPRADNGRFGG
-508 GSGEKQTGKPSKGKI
+508 GSGQPERQDGQLQVEIPEIKGSELGLWSSMKELRNKAKDYAKRFVGKKFVNRS
-523 DLGSLFQTA
+523 T
-532 ISNSGGNAVYSDFA
+532 
-546 VIDGKTAGIVKAE
+546 
-559 TGIDISG
+559 
-566 WKHSIGEADIRHIL
+566 
-580 KKHGN
+580 GN
-585 EKTENSRGQ
+585 EIEVPMSGVKHTLAGAADSLIKTIPAIPKIIQSSRLVATKEDKHNDQ
-594 RAVTQQDIE
+594 NIIAV
-603 KLPEILSDF
+603 
-612 DDMQYSG
+612 
-619 TNEFGNET
+619 
-627 FLVKKRIDDEIYCAQ
+627 EIYQAKVRVESLDKEVVMTVKHCRD
-642 EIWTGR
+642 GR
-648 KKMVVK
+648 RYYDHGYLKE
-654 SMWIK
+654 
-659 TAKKKP
+659 

>member
-1 MSKKKNKPNANAKA
+1 MSKKKNKPNAKA

-29 SYSLDFPDLPDGVKP
+29 SYSLDFPTLPDGVKP
-44 NGLAMDNSPL
+44 NGIAMDGSPL

-76 AQISEYRGVS
+76 AQISEYRSVS

-94 RQWIEIKSVG
+94 RQWIEIKSAG

-110 AIKQIEECYERL
+110 AIRQIEECFERL
-122 NVRGVFRKAIE
+122 NVRDVFRKAVE

-184 PYNAIDPTL
+184 PYNAVDPTL

-274 LSGSDDGDTNI
+274 LGGSDDGDTNI

-354 TEGEIAVYYDYI
+354 TEGEIAVYYDHI
-366 RAMQEN
+366 RATQEN

-394 DNITFDFAPLQQMNE
+394 DNITFDFAPLQQISE
-409 TELSTIRKSDT
+409 TELSAIRKSDT

-430 VVSAEEVRGRLASE
+430 VVSAEEVRGRLAGE
-444 PDSGYNGI
+444 PGSGYNGI

-464 FSDGLNDGE
+464 FSDGLNDGDG
-473 WEDGG
+473 EDVGG
-478 DPADLKPEPAQDAEW
+478 QADPKPEPAQDAEW
-493 DESKHPRAENGQFGG
+493 DESKHPRADNGRFGG
-508 GSGEKQTGKPSKGKI
+508 GSGQPERQDGQLQVEIPEIKGSELGLWSSMKELRNKAKDYAKRFVGKKFVNRS
-523 DLGSLFQTA
+523 T
-532 ISNSGGNAVYSDFA
+532 
-546 VIDGKTAGIVKAE
+546 
-559 TGIDISG
+559 
-566 WKHSIGEADIRHIL
+566 
-580 KKHGN
+580 GN
-585 EKTENSRGQ
+585 EIEVPMSGVKHTLAGAADSLIKTIPAIPKIIQSSRLVATKEDKHNDQ
-594 RAVTQQDIE
+594 NIIAV
-603 KLPEILSDF
+603 
-612 DDMQYSG
+612 
-619 TNEFGNET
+619 
-627 FLVKKRIDDEIYCAQ
+627 EIYQAKVRVESLDKEVVMTVKHCRD
-642 EIWTGR
+642 GR
-648 KKMVVK
+648 RYYDHGYLKE
-654 SMWIK
+654 
-659 TAKKKP
+659 

>member
-1 MSKKKNKPNANAKA
+1 MSKKKKHTDKA

-21 RLPEKQPA
+21 RLPEKQSA
-29 SYSLDFPDLPDGVKP
+29 SYSLDFPALPDGVKP
-44 NGLAMDNSPL
+44 NGLAMDSSPL

-76 AQISEYRGVS
+76 AQISEYRSVS

-110 AIKQIEECYERL
+110 TIKQIEECYERL
-122 NVRGVFRKAIE
+122 NVRDVFRKAIE

-274 LSGSDDGDTNI
+274 LSGSDDGYTNI

-354 TEGEIAVYYDYI
+354 TEGEIAVYYDHI

-394 DNITFDFAPLQQMNE
+394 DNITFDFVPLQQMSE
-409 TELSTIRKSDT
+409 TDLSTIRKSDT

-464 FSDGLNDGE
+464 FSGGLNYGGE
-473 WEDGG
+473 EEGEV
-478 DPADLKPEPAQDAEW
+478 PADPKPEPAQDAEW
-493 DESKHPRAENGQFGG
+493 DESKHPRAENGQFGVG
-508 GSGEKQTGKPSKGKI
+508 NGLPEKQE
-523 DLGSLFQTA
+523 DQA
-532 ISNSGGNAVYSDFA
+532 Q
-546 VIDGKTAGIVKAE
+546 AE
-559 TGIDISG
+559 MPEI
-566 WKHSIGEADIRHIL
+566 K
-580 KKHGN
+580 GN
-585 EKTENSRGQ
+585 ELGLWSSMKELRNKAKDYAKRFVGKKFVNRST
-594 RAVTQQDIE
+594 
-603 KLPEILSDF
+603 
-612 DDMQYSG
+612 
-619 TNEFGNET
+619 GNEIEVPMSGVKHT
-627 FLVKKRIDDEIYCAQ
+627 LAGAADSLIKTIPTIPKIIQSSRLVATKEDKHNDPNIIAVEIYQAKVRVESLDKEVVMTVKHCRD
-642 EIWTGR
+642 GR
-648 KKMVVK
+648 RYYDHGYLKE
-654 SMWIK
+654 
-659 TAKKKP
+659 

>member
-1 MSKKKNKPNANAKA
+1 MSKKKKHTDKA

-29 SYSLDFPDLPDGVKP
+29 SYSLDFPALPEGVKP
-44 NGLAMDNSPL
+44 NGIAMDGSPL

-76 AQISEYRGVS
+76 AQISEYRSVS

-94 RQWIEIKSVG
+94 RQWIEIKSAG

-110 AIKQIEECYERL
+110 AIRQIEECYERL
-122 NVRGVFRKAIE
+122 NVRDVFRKAVE

-184 PYNAIDPTL
+184 PYNAADPTL

-274 LSGSDDGDTNI
+274 LGGSDDGDTNI
-285 MLRAEL
+285 ILRAEL

-354 TEGEIAVYYDYI
+354 TEGEIAVYYDHI

-394 DNITFDFAPLQQMNE
+394 DNITFDFVPLQQMSE

-430 VVSAEEVRGRLASE
+430 VVSAEEVRGRLAGE
-444 PDSGYNGI
+444 PGSGYNGI

-464 FSDGLNDGE
+464 FSDGLNDGAE
-473 WEDGG
+473 EDVGG
-478 DPADLKPEPAQDAEW
+478 QADPKPEPAQDAEW
-493 DESKHPRAENGQFGG
+493 DESKHPRAENGRFGSGG
-508 GSGEKQTGKPSKGKI
+508 GSKVET
-523 DLGSLFQTA
+523 
-532 ISNSGGNAVYSDFA
+532 
-546 VIDGKTAGIVKAE
+546 AE
-559 TGIDISG
+559 TAEPLPEVKGDELGIWHSMKELRDKAKEYAKRFVGKKFVNRSTGHEIEVPMNGVKHTISG
-566 WKHSIGEADIRHIL
+566 SNDGLIKTVPAIPKIIESAKLTETRED
-580 KKHGN
+580 KHGDAN
-585 EKTENSRGQ
+585 IIG
-594 RAVTQQDIE
+594 V
-603 KLPEILSDF
+603 
-612 DDMQYSG
+612 
-619 TNEFGNET
+619 
-627 FLVKKRIDDEIYCAQ
+627 EIYQSVLKIEGAEK
-642 EIWTGR
+642 EIIMTVKHYRDGR
-648 KKMVVK
+648 RYYDHGYL
-654 SMWIK
+654 K
-659 TAKKKP
+659 TQ

>member
-1 MSKKKNKPNANAKA
+1 MSKKKKHTDKA

-29 SYSLDFPDLPDGVKP
+29 SYSLDFPALPDGVKP

-61 FFGTGFIGYPRLAEL
+61 FFGAGFIGYPRLAEL
-76 AQISEYRGVS
+76 AQISEYRSVS
-86 ETTANEMT
+86 ENTANEMT

-110 AIKQIEECYERL
+110 VIKQIKECYERL
-122 NVRGVFRKAIE
+122 NVRDAFRKAIE

-143 LVQIK
+143 FVQIK
-148 DHDGKLAN
+148 GHDGKLAN

-354 TEGEIAVYYDYI
+354 TEGEIAVYYDHI

-394 DNITFDFAPLQQMNE
+394 DNITFDFVPLQQMSE

-430 VVSAEEVRGRLASE
+430 VVSAEEVRGRLAGE

-464 FSDGLNDGE
+464 FSDGLNDG
-473 WEDGG
+473 G
-478 DPADLKPEPAQDAEW
+478 DPADPKPEPAQDAEW
-493 DESKHPRAENGQFGG
+493 DESKHPRAENGQFGV
-508 GSGEKQTGKPSKGKI
+508 GSGLPEKQE
-523 DLGSLFQTA
+523 DQA
-532 ISNSGGNAVYSDFA
+532 Q
-546 VIDGKTAGIVKAE
+546 AE
-559 TGIDISG
+559 MPEI
-566 WKHSIGEADIRHIL
+566 K
-580 KKHGN
+580 GN
-585 EKTENSRGQ
+585 ELGLWSSMKELRNKAKDYAKRFVGKKFVNRST
-594 RAVTQQDIE
+594 
-603 KLPEILSDF
+603 
-612 DDMQYSG
+612 
-619 TNEFGNET
+619 GNEIEVPMSGVKHT
-627 FLVKKRIDDEIYCAQ
+627 LAGAADSLIKTIPAIPKIIQSSRLVATKEDKHNDPNIIAVEIYQAKVRVESLDKEVVMTVKHCRD
-642 EIWTGR
+642 GR
-648 KKMVVK
+648 RYYDHGYLKE
-654 SMWIK
+654 
-659 TAKKKP
+659 

>member
-1 MSKKKNKPNANAKA
+1 MSKKKKHTDKA

-29 SYSLDFPDLPDGVKP
+29 SYSLDFPALPDGVKP
-44 NGLAMDNSPL
+44 NGIAMDSSPL

-76 AQISEYRGVS
+76 AQISEYRSVS

-110 AIKQIEECYERL
+110 TIKQIEECYERL
-122 NVRGVFRKAIE
+122 NVRDVFRKAIE

-354 TEGEIAVYYDYI
+354 TEGEIAVYYDHI

-394 DNITFDFAPLQQMNE
+394 DNITFDFVPLQQMSE

-430 VVSAEEVRGRLASE
+430 VISAEEVRGRLASE

-459 MPDDG
+459 IPDDG
-464 FSDGLNDGE
+464 FSDGLNGSDE
-473 WEDGG
+473 EQ
-478 DPADLKPEPAQDAEW
+478 PENNPKPAQDAAEW

-508 GSGEKQTGKPSKGKI
+508 G
-523 DLGSLFQTA
+523 GSSQ
-532 ISNSGGNAVYSDFA
+532 SNAA
-546 VIDGKTAGIVKAE
+546 
-559 TGIDISG
+559 DISG
-566 WKHSIGEADIRHIL
+566 FLGTEYQGKGQAAIQKLRQEKNGYIKGAFHRSDIGDIALVWGNDDVGLKHIIKRREEQGIDVDLFLEDID
-580 KKHGN
+580 
-585 EKTENSRGQ
+585 E
-594 RAVTQQDIE
+594 VIE
-603 KLPEILSDF
+603 K
-612 DDMQYSG
+612 
-619 TNEFGNET
+619 GNIQKSQET
-627 FLVKKRIDDEIYCAQ
+627 GNF
-642 EIWTGR
+642 EIWHN
-648 KKMVVK
+648 KKMAVISPEFKGNQLMFLLTAFK
-654 SMWIK
+654 SRKQK
-659 TAKKKP
+659 TKP

>member
-1 MSKKKNKPNANAKA
+1 MSKKKKHTDKA

-29 SYSLDFPDLPDGVKP
+29 SYSLDFPALPDGVKP

-76 AQISEYRGVS
+76 AQISEYRSVS

-110 AIKQIEECYERL
+110 TIKQIEECYERL

-161 EKTIAKGSLK
+161 EKTITKGSLK

-354 TEGEIAVYYDYI
+354 TEGEIAVYYDHI

-394 DNITFDFAPLQQMNE
+394 DNITFDFVPLQQMSE

-473 WEDGG
+473 GGEGG
-478 DPADLKPEPAQDAEW
+478 DPTDPKPEPAQDAEW
-493 DESKHPRAENGQFGG
+493 DESKHPRAENGQFGV
-508 GSGEKQTGKPSKGKI
+508 GSGLPEKQE
-523 DLGSLFQTA
+523 DQA
-532 ISNSGGNAVYSDFA
+532 Q
-546 VIDGKTAGIVKAE
+546 AE
-559 TGIDISG
+559 MPEI
-566 WKHSIGEADIRHIL
+566 K
-580 KKHGN
+580 GN
-585 EKTENSRGQ
+585 ELGLWSSMKELRNKAKDYAKRFVGKKFVNRST
-594 RAVTQQDIE
+594 
-603 KLPEILSDF
+603 
-612 DDMQYSG
+612 
-619 TNEFGNET
+619 GNEIEVPMSGVKHT
-627 FLVKKRIDDEIYCAQ
+627 LAGAADSLIKTIPAIPKIIQSSRLVATKEDKHNDPNIIAVEIYQAKVRVESLDKEVVMTVKHCRD
-642 EIWTGR
+642 GR
-648 KKMVVK
+648 RYYDHGYLKE
-654 SMWIK
+654 
-659 TAKKKP
+659 

>member
-1 MSKKKNKPNANAKA
+1 MSKKKKHTDKA

-29 SYSLDFPDLPDGVKP
+29 SYSLDFPALPDGVKP
-44 NGLAMDNSPL
+44 NGIAMDGSPL

-76 AQISEYRGVS
+76 AQISEYRSVS

-94 RQWIEIKSVG
+94 RQWIEIKSAG

-110 AIKQIEECYERL
+110 AIKQIEECCERL
-122 NVRGVFRKAIE
+122 NVRDVFRKAVE

-148 DHDGKLAN
+148 GHDGKLAN

-184 PYNAIDPTL
+184 PYNAVDPTL

-274 LSGSDDGDTNI
+274 LGGSDDGDTNI

-354 TEGEIAVYYDYI
+354 TEGEIAVYYDHI

-394 DNITFDFAPLQQMNE
+394 DNITFDFVPLRQMSE

-430 VVSAEEVRGRLASE
+430 VVSAEEVRGRLAGESG
-444 PDSGYNGI
+444 SGYNGI

-464 FSDGLNDGE
+464 FSDGLNDGAE
-473 WEDGG
+473 EDVGG
-478 DPADLKPEPAQDAEW
+478 QADPKPEPAQDAEW
-493 DESKHPRAENGQFGG
+493 DESKHPRAENGRFGG
-508 GSGEKQTGKPSKGKI
+508 GSGQPERQDGQLQVEIPEIKGSELGLWSSMKELRNKAKDYAKRFVGKKFVNRS
-523 DLGSLFQTA
+523 T
-532 ISNSGGNAVYSDFA
+532 
-546 VIDGKTAGIVKAE
+546 
-559 TGIDISG
+559 
-566 WKHSIGEADIRHIL
+566 
-580 KKHGN
+580 GN
-585 EKTENSRGQ
+585 EIEVPMSGVKHTLAGAADSLIKTIPAIPKIIQSSRLVATKEDKHNDQ
-594 RAVTQQDIE
+594 NIIAV
-603 KLPEILSDF
+603 
-612 DDMQYSG
+612 
-619 TNEFGNET
+619 
-627 FLVKKRIDDEIYCAQ
+627 EIYQAKVRVESLDKEVVMTVKHCRD
-642 EIWTGR
+642 GR
-648 KKMVVK
+648 RYYDHGYLKE
-654 SMWIK
+654 
-659 TAKKKP
+659 

>member
-1 MSKKKNKPNANAKA
+1 MSKKKKHTDKA

-29 SYSLDFPDLPDGVKP
+29 SYSLDFPALPDGVKP
-44 NGLAMDNSPL
+44 NGIAMDGGLL

-76 AQISEYRGVS
+76 AQISEYRSVS

-94 RQWIEIKSVG
+94 RQWIEIKSAG

-110 AIKQIEECYERL
+110 TIRQIEECYERL
-122 NVRGVFRKAIE
+122 NVRDVFRKAVE

-148 DHDGKLAN
+148 GHDGKLAN

-184 PYNAIDPTL
+184 PYNAVDPTL

-274 LSGSDDGDTNI
+274 LGGSDDGDTNI
-285 MLRAEL
+285 ILRAEL

-354 TEGEIAVYYDYI
+354 TEGEIAVYYDHI

-394 DNITFDFAPLQQMNE
+394 DNITFDFVPLRQMSE

-430 VVSAEEVRGRLASE
+430 VVSAEEVRGRLAGE
-444 PDSGYNGI
+444 PGSGYNGI

-464 FSDGLNDGE
+464 FSDGLNDGDG
-473 WEDGG
+473 EDVGG
-478 DPADLKPEPAQDAEW
+478 QADPKPEPAQDAEW
-493 DESKHPRAENGQFGG
+493 DESKHPRAENGRFGG
-508 GSGEKQTGKPSKGKI
+508 GSGQPERQDGQLQVEIPEIKGSELGLWSSMKELRNKAKDYAKRFVGKKFVNRS
-523 DLGSLFQTA
+523 T
-532 ISNSGGNAVYSDFA
+532 
-546 VIDGKTAGIVKAE
+546 
-559 TGIDISG
+559 
-566 WKHSIGEADIRHIL
+566 
-580 KKHGN
+580 GN
-585 EKTENSRGQ
+585 EIEVPMSGVKHTLAGAADSLIKTIPAIPKIIQSSRLVATKEDKHNDQ
-594 RAVTQQDIE
+594 NIIAV
-603 KLPEILSDF
+603 
-612 DDMQYSG
+612 
-619 TNEFGNET
+619 
-627 FLVKKRIDDEIYCAQ
+627 EIYQAKVRVESLDKEVVMTVKHCRD
-642 EIWTGR
+642 GR
-648 KKMVVK
+648 RYYDHGYLKE
-654 SMWIK
+654 
-659 TAKKKP
+659 

>member
-1 MSKKKNKPNANAKA
+1 MSKKKNKPNAKA

-29 SYSLDFPDLPDGVKP
+29 SYSLDFPALPDGVKP
-44 NGLAMDNSPL
+44 NGIAMDSSPL

-76 AQISEYRGVS
+76 AQISEYRSVS

-161 EKTIAKGSLK
+161 EKTITKGSLK

-354 TEGEIAVYYDYI
+354 TEGEIAVYYDHI

-380 LLKLVQLHLFGKVN
+380 LLKLVQLHLFGQVN
-394 DNITFDFAPLQQMNE
+394 DNITFDFVPLQQMSE

-452 DVEDVPE
+452 DVEDVP
-459 MPDDG
+459 DDG
-464 FSDGLNDGE
+464 FSDSLNDGGE
-473 WEDGG
+473 EGDGL
-478 DPADLKPEPAQDAEW
+478 PADPKPEPAQDAEW
-493 DESKHPRAENGQFGG
+493 DESKHPRAENGQFGV
-508 GSGEKQTGKPSKGKI
+508 GSGLPKKQE
-523 DLGSLFQTA
+523 DQA
-532 ISNSGGNAVYSDFA
+532 Q
-546 VIDGKTAGIVKAE
+546 AE
-559 TGIDISG
+559 MPEI
-566 WKHSIGEADIRHIL
+566 K
-580 KKHGN
+580 GN
-585 EKTENSRGQ
+585 ELGLWSSMKELRNKAKDYAKRFVGKKFVNRST
-594 RAVTQQDIE
+594 
-603 KLPEILSDF
+603 
-612 DDMQYSG
+612 
-619 TNEFGNET
+619 GNEIEVPMSGVKHT
-627 FLVKKRIDDEIYCAQ
+627 LAGAADSLIKTIPAIPKIIQSSRLVATKEDKHNDPNIIAVEIYQAKVRVESLDKEVVMTVKHCRD
-642 EIWTGR
+642 GR
-648 KKMVVK
+648 RYYDHGYLKE
-654 SMWIK
+654 
-659 TAKKKP
+659 

>member
-1 MSKKKNKPNANAKA
+1 MSKKKKHTDKA

-29 SYSLDFPDLPDGVKP
+29 SYSLDFPALPDGVKP
-44 NGLAMDNSPL
+44 NGIAMDSSPL

-76 AQISEYRGVS
+76 AQISEYRSVS

-122 NVRGVFRKAIE
+122 NVRDVFRKAIE

-354 TEGEIAVYYDYI
+354 TEGEIAVYYDHI

-394 DNITFDFAPLQQMNE
+394 DNITFDFVPLQQMSE

-459 MPDDG
+459 IPDDG
-464 FSDGLNDGE
+464 FSDGLNDGGE
-473 WEDGG
+473 EEGEA
-478 DPADLKPEPAQDAEW
+478 PTNPKPEPAQDAEW
-493 DESKHPRAENGQFGG
+493 DESKHPRAENGQFGA
-508 GSGEKQTGKPSKGKI
+508 GSRLPEKQE
-523 DLGSLFQTA
+523 DQA
-532 ISNSGGNAVYSDFA
+532 Q
-546 VIDGKTAGIVKAE
+546 AE
-559 TGIDISG
+559 MPEI
-566 WKHSIGEADIRHIL
+566 K
-580 KKHGN
+580 GN
-585 EKTENSRGQ
+585 ELGLWSSMKELRNKAKDYAKRFVGKRFVNRST
-594 RAVTQQDIE
+594 
-603 KLPEILSDF
+603 
-612 DDMQYSG
+612 
-619 TNEFGNET
+619 GNEIEVPMSGVKHT
-627 FLVKKRIDDEIYCAQ
+627 LAGAADSLIKTIPAIPKIIQSSRLVATKEDKHNDPNIIAVEIYQAKVRVESLDKEVVMTVKHCRD
-642 EIWTGR
+642 GR
-648 KKMVVK
+648 RYYDHGYLKE
-654 SMWIK
+654 
-659 TAKKKP
+659 

>member
-1 MSKKKNKPNANAKA
+1 MSKKKKHTDKA

-21 RLPEKQPA
+21 RLPEKQPV
-29 SYSLDFPDLPDGVKP
+29 SYSLDFPALPDGVKP
-44 NGLAMDNSPL
+44 NGIAMDSSPL

-76 AQISEYRGVS
+76 AQISEYRSVS

-104 EEDNSE
+104 EEDNSDL
-110 AIKQIEECYERL
+110 IKQIEECYERL
-122 NVRGVFRKAIE
+122 NVRDVFRKAIE

-305 KDEEEFFQFNT
+305 KEEEEFFQFNT

-354 TEGEIAVYYDYI
+354 TEGEIAVYYDHI

-394 DNITFDFAPLQQMNE
+394 DNITFDFVPLQQMSE

-444 PDSGYNGI
+444 RDSGYNGI

-464 FSDGLNDGE
+464 FSDGMNNVEGE
-473 WEDGG
+473 EGG
-478 DPADLKPEPAQDAEW
+478 DPTDPKPEPAQDAEW
-493 DESKHPRAENGQFGG
+493 DESKHPRAENGQFGAG
-508 GSGEKQTGKPSKGKI
+508 GSPQNNAADISGFLGTEYQGKGKDAVQKLRQEKNGYI
-523 DLGSLFQTA
+523 KGAFHRSDIGDITLVW
-532 ISNSGGNAVYSDFA
+532 GNDDVGLKH
-546 VIDGKTAGIVKAE
+546 IIKRRE
-559 TGIDISG
+559 EQGIDIDLFL
-566 WKHSIGEADIRHIL
+566 EDID
-580 KKHGN
+580 
-585 EKTENSRGQ
+585 E
-594 RAVTQQDIE
+594 VIE
-603 KLPEILSDF
+603 K
-612 DDMQYSG
+612 
-619 TNEFGNET
+619 GNIQKSQET
-627 FLVKKRIDDEIYCAQ
+627 GNF
-642 EIWTGR
+642 EIWHN
-648 KKMVVK
+648 KKMAVISPEFKGNQLMFLLTAFK
-654 SMWIK
+654 SRKQK
-659 TAKKKP
+659 TNP

>member
-1 MSKKKNKPNANAKA
+1 MSKKKKHTEKA

-29 SYSLDFPDLPDGVKP
+29 SYSLDFPALPDGVKP

-76 AQISEYRGVS
+76 AQISEYRSVS

-122 NVRGVFRKAIE
+122 NVRDVFRKAIE

-171 ALVNIEPM
+171 SLVNIEPM

-354 TEGEIAVYYDYI
+354 TEGEIAVYYDHI

-380 LLKLVQLHLFGKVN
+380 ILKLVQLHLFGKVN
-394 DNITFDFAPLQQMNE
+394 DNITFDFVPLQQMSE
-409 TELSTIRKSDT
+409 TDLSTIRKSDT

-464 FSDGLNDGE
+464 FSGGLNDGE
-473 WEDGG
+473 GEEGEE
-478 DPADLKPEPAQDAEW
+478 PAAPKPEPAQDAEW
-493 DESKHPRAENGQFGG
+493 DESKHPRAENGQFGAG
-508 GSGEKQTGKPSKGKI
+508 NGQPEKQ
-523 DLGSLFQTA
+523 
-532 ISNSGGNAVYSDFA
+532 
-546 VIDGKTAGIVKAE
+546 DGQPQAE
-559 TGIDISG
+559 IPEI
-566 WKHSIGEADIRHIL
+566 K
-580 KKHGN
+580 GN
-585 EKTENSRGQ
+585 ELGLWSSMKELRNKAKDYAKRFVGKKFVNRST
-594 RAVTQQDIE
+594 
-603 KLPEILSDF
+603 
-612 DDMQYSG
+612 
-619 TNEFGNET
+619 GNEIEVPMSGVKHT
-627 FLVKKRIDDEIYCAQ
+627 LAGAADSLIKTIPAIPKIIQSSRLVATKEDKHNDPNIIAVEIYQAKVRVESLDKEVVMTVKHCRD
-642 EIWTGR
+642 GR
-648 KKMVVK
+648 RYYDHGYLKE
-654 SMWIK
+654 
-659 TAKKKP
+659 

>member
-1 MSKKKNKPNANAKA
+1 MSKKKKHTDKA

-29 SYSLDFPDLPDGVKP
+29 SYSLDFPSLPDGVKP
-44 NGLAMDNSPL
+44 NGIAMDSSPL

-76 AQISEYRGVS
+76 AQISEYRSVS

-110 AIKQIEECYERL
+110 TIKQIEECYERL
-122 NVRGVFRKAIE
+122 NVRDVFRKAIE

-161 EKTIAKGSLK
+161 EKTITKGSLK

-354 TEGEIAVYYDYI
+354 TEGEIAVYYDHI

-394 DNITFDFAPLQQMNE
+394 DNITFDFVPLQQMNE

-464 FSDGLNDGE
+464 FSDGLNGGE
-473 WEDGG
+473 GEEGG
-478 DPADLKPEPAQDAEW
+478 DPADPKPEPAQDAEW
-493 DESKHPRAENGQFGG
+493 DESKHPRAENGQFGA
-508 GSGEKQTGKPSKGKI
+508 GSGLPEKQE
-523 DLGSLFQTA
+523 DQA
-532 ISNSGGNAVYSDFA
+532 Q
-546 VIDGKTAGIVKAE
+546 AE
-559 TGIDISG
+559 MPEI
-566 WKHSIGEADIRHIL
+566 K
-580 KKHGN
+580 GN
-585 EKTENSRGQ
+585 ELGLWSSMKELRNKAKDYAKRFVGKKFVNRST
-594 RAVTQQDIE
+594 
-603 KLPEILSDF
+603 
-612 DDMQYSG
+612 
-619 TNEFGNET
+619 GNEIEVPMSGVKHT
-627 FLVKKRIDDEIYCAQ
+627 LAGAADSLIKTIPAIPKIIQSSRLVAIKEDKHNDPNIIAVEIYQAKVRVESLDKEVVMTVKHCRD
-642 EIWTGR
+642 GR
-648 KKMVVK
+648 RYYDHGYLKE
-654 SMWIK
+654 
-659 TAKKKP
+659 

>member
-1 MSKKKNKPNANAKA
+1 MSKKKKHTDKA

-29 SYSLDFPDLPDGVKP
+29 SYSLDFPSLPDGVKP
-44 NGLAMDNSPL
+44 NGLAMDSSPL

-76 AQISEYRGVS
+76 AQISEYRSVS

-122 NVRGVFRKAIE
+122 NVRDVFRKAIE

-394 DNITFDFAPLQQMNE
+394 DNITFDFVPLQQMTE
-409 TELSTIRKSDT
+409 AELSTIRKSDT

-473 WEDGG
+473 GEEGEE
-478 DPADLKPEPAQDAEW
+478 PAAPKPEPAQDAEW
-493 DESKHPRAENGQFGG
+493 DESKHPRAENGQFGA
-508 GSGEKQTGKPSKGKI
+508 GSRLPEKQE
-523 DLGSLFQTA
+523 DQ
-532 ISNSGGNAVYSDFA
+532 DQ
-546 VIDGKTAGIVKAE
+546 AE
-559 TGIDISG
+559 MPEI
-566 WKHSIGEADIRHIL
+566 K
-580 KKHGN
+580 GN
-585 EKTENSRGQ
+585 ELGLWSSMKELRNKAKDYAKRFVGKKFVNRST
-594 RAVTQQDIE
+594 
-603 KLPEILSDF
+603 
-612 DDMQYSG
+612 
-619 TNEFGNET
+619 GNEIEVPMSGVKHT
-627 FLVKKRIDDEIYCAQ
+627 LAGAADSLIKTIPAIPKIIQSSRLVATKEDKHNDPNIIAVEIYQAKVRVESLDKEVVMTVKHCRD
-642 EIWTGR
+642 GR
-648 KKMVVK
+648 RYYDHGYLKE
-654 SMWIK
+654 
-659 TAKKKP
+659 

>member
-1 MSKKKNKPNANAKA
+1 MSKKKNKPNAKA

-21 RLPEKQPA
+21 RLPEKQPVL
-29 SYSLDFPDLPDGVKP
+29 YSLDFPSLPDGVKP

-76 AQISEYRGVS
+76 AQISEYRSVS

-122 NVRGVFRKAIE
+122 NVRDVFRKAIE

-305 KDEEEFFQFNT
+305 KDDEEFFQFNT

-354 TEGEIAVYYDYI
+354 TEGEIAVYYDHI

-394 DNITFDFAPLQQMNE
+394 DNITFDFVPLQQMTE
-409 TELSTIRKSDT
+409 AELSTIRKSDT

-473 WEDGG
+473 GEEGG
-478 DPADLKPEPAQDAEW
+478 DPAAPKPEPAQDAEW
-493 DESKHPRAENGQFGG
+493 DESKHPRAENGQFGVG
-508 GSGEKQTGKPSKGKI
+508 NGLPEKQE
-523 DLGSLFQTA
+523 DQA
-532 ISNSGGNAVYSDFA
+532 Q
-546 VIDGKTAGIVKAE
+546 AE
-559 TGIDISG
+559 MPEI
-566 WKHSIGEADIRHIL
+566 K
-580 KKHGN
+580 GN
-585 EKTENSRGQ
+585 ELGLWSSMKELRNKAKDYAKRFVGKKFVNRST
-594 RAVTQQDIE
+594 
-603 KLPEILSDF
+603 
-612 DDMQYSG
+612 
-619 TNEFGNET
+619 GNEIEVPMSGVKHT
-627 FLVKKRIDDEIYCAQ
+627 LAGAADSLIKTIPAIPKIIQSSRLVATKEDKHNDPNIIAVEIYQAKVRVESLDKEVVMTVKHCRD
-642 EIWTGR
+642 GR
-648 KKMVVK
+648 RYYDHGYLKE
-654 SMWIK
+654 
-659 TAKKKP
+659 

>member
-1 MSKKKNKPNANAKA
+1 MSKKKKHTDKA

-29 SYSLDFPDLPDGVKP
+29 SYSLDFPTLPDGVKP
-44 NGLAMDNSPL
+44 NGLAMDSSPL

-76 AQISEYRGVS
+76 AQISEYRSVS

-94 RQWIEIKSVG
+94 RQWIKIKSVG

-110 AIKQIEECYERL
+110 TIKQIEECYERL
-122 NVRGVFRKAIE
+122 NVRDVFRKAIE

-354 TEGEIAVYYDYI
+354 TEGEIAVYYDHI

-380 LLKLVQLHLFGKVN
+380 LLKLVQLHLFGQVN
-394 DNITFDFAPLQQMNE
+394 DNITFDFVPLQQMSE

-459 MPDDG
+459 IPDDG
-464 FSDGLNDGE
+464 FSDGLNDGGE
-473 WEDGG
+473 EEGEAPT
-478 DPADLKPEPAQDAEW
+478 DPKPEPAQDAEW
-493 DESKHPRAENGQFGG
+493 DESKHPRAENGQFGS
-508 GSGEKQTGKPSKGKI
+508 GSGLPEKQE
-523 DLGSLFQTA
+523 DQA
-532 ISNSGGNAVYSDFA
+532 Q
-546 VIDGKTAGIVKAE
+546 AE
-559 TGIDISG
+559 MPEI
-566 WKHSIGEADIRHIL
+566 K
-580 KKHGN
+580 GN
-585 EKTENSRGQ
+585 ELGLWSSMKELRNKAKDYAKRFVGKKFVNRST
-594 RAVTQQDIE
+594 
-603 KLPEILSDF
+603 
-612 DDMQYSG
+612 
-619 TNEFGNET
+619 GNEIEVPMSGVKHT
-627 FLVKKRIDDEIYCAQ
+627 LAGAADSLIKTIPAIPKIIQSSRLVATKEDKHNDPNIIAVEIYQAKVRVESLDKEVVMTVKHCRD
-642 EIWTGR
+642 GR
-648 KKMVVK
+648 RYYDHGYLKE
-654 SMWIK
+654 
-659 TAKKKP
+659 

>member
-1 MSKKKNKPNANAKA
+1 MSKKKKHTDKA

-29 SYSLDFPDLPDGVKP
+29 SYSLDFPSLPDGVKT
-44 NGLAMDNSPL
+44 NGIAMDSSPL

-76 AQISEYRGVS
+76 AQISEYRSVS

-104 EEDNSE
+104 EEDNSDL
-110 AIKQIEECYERL
+110 IKQIEECYERL
-122 NVRGVFRKAIE
+122 NVRDVFRKAIE

-148 DHDGKLAN
+148 GHNETLSN
-156 PLLLT
+156 PLYLT

-171 ALVNIEPM
+171 DLVNIEPM

-394 DNITFDFAPLQQMNE
+394 DNITFDFVPLQQMSE

-464 FSDGLNDGE
+464 FSDGLNSGGGE
-473 WEDGG
+473 ESGFPIG
-478 DPADLKPEPAQDAEW
+478 PKPEPAQDAEW

-508 GSGEKQTGKPSKGKI
+508 GGSSQNNAADISGFLGTEYQGKGKA
-523 DLGSLFQTA
+523 A
-532 ISNSGGNAVYSDFA
+532 IQKLLQEKNGYIKGAFHRSDIGDIALVWGNDDVGLKH
-546 VIDGKTAGIVKAE
+546 IIRRRE
-559 TGIDISG
+559 EQGIDIDLFL
-566 WKHSIGEADIRHIL
+566 EDID
-580 KKHGN
+580 
-585 EKTENSRGQ
+585 E
-594 RAVTQQDIE
+594 VIE
-603 KLPEILSDF
+603 K
-612 DDMQYSG
+612 
-619 TNEFGNET
+619 GNIQRSQET
-627 FLVKKRIDDEIYCAQ
+627 GNF
-642 EIWTGR
+642 EIWHN
-648 KKMVVK
+648 KKMAVISPEFKGNQLMFLLTAFK
-654 SMWIK
+654 SRKQK
-659 TAKKKP
+659 TNP

>member
-1 MSKKKNKPNANAKA
+1 MSKKKKHTDKA

-29 SYSLDFPDLPDGVKP
+29 SYSLDFPGLPDGVKP
-44 NGLAMDNSPL
+44 NGIAMDGSPL

-76 AQISEYRGVS
+76 AQISEYRSVS

-94 RQWIEIKSVG
+94 RQWIEIKSAG

-110 AIKQIEECYERL
+110 AIKQIEECCERL
-122 NVRGVFRKAIE
+122 NVRDVFRKAVE

-148 DHDGKLAN
+148 GHDGKLAN

-184 PYNAIDPTL
+184 PYNAVDPTL

-274 LSGSDDGDTNI
+274 LGGSDDGDTNI
-285 MLRAEL
+285 ILRAEL

-354 TEGEIAVYYDYI
+354 TEGEIAVYYDHI

-394 DNITFDFAPLQQMNE
+394 DNITFDFVPLRQMSE

-430 VVSAEEVRGRLASE
+430 VVSAEEVRGRLAGE
-444 PDSGYNGI
+444 PGSGYNGI

-464 FSDGLNDGE
+464 FSDGLNDGAE
-473 WEDGG
+473 EDVGG
-478 DPADLKPEPAQDAEW
+478 QTDPKPEPAQDAEW
-493 DESKHPRAENGQFGG
+493 DESKHPRAENGRFGG
-508 GSGEKQTGKPSKGKI
+508 GSGQPERQDGQLQVEIPEIKGSELGLWSSMKELRNKAKDYAKRFVGKKFVNRS
-523 DLGSLFQTA
+523 T
-532 ISNSGGNAVYSDFA
+532 
-546 VIDGKTAGIVKAE
+546 
-559 TGIDISG
+559 
-566 WKHSIGEADIRHIL
+566 
-580 KKHGN
+580 GN
-585 EKTENSRGQ
+585 EIEVPMSGVKHTLAGAADSLIKTIPAIPKIIQSSRLVATKEDKHNDQ
-594 RAVTQQDIE
+594 NIIAV
-603 KLPEILSDF
+603 
-612 DDMQYSG
+612 
-619 TNEFGNET
+619 
-627 FLVKKRIDDEIYCAQ
+627 EIYQAKVRVESLDKEVVMTVKHCRD
-642 EIWTGR
+642 GR
-648 KKMVVK
+648 RYYDHGYLKE
-654 SMWIK
+654 
-659 TAKKKP
+659 